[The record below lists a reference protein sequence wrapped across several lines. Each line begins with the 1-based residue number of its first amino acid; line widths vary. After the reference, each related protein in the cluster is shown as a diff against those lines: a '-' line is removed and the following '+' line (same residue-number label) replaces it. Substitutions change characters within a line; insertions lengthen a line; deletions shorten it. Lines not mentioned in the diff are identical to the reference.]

1 MDVSGFIFKLQLVL
15 HNNFQL
21 CNIVQLMIHIAL
33 VLDVLQ
39 DINLIMEFVSQ
50 LHLKYVEQFQI
61 VLIKIQL
68 IVFVLHVLVVS
79 LTINPSVVVQV
90 LATVTCK
97 VL

>member
-1 MDVSGFIFKLQLVL
+1 
-15 HNNFQL
+15 
-21 CNIVQLMIHIAL
+21 MIHIAL

-39 DINLIMEFVSQ
+39 DINLIMGKFFFEETKIIKIKKFLIFFLIFMIIEFVSQ

-79 LTINPSVVVQV
+79 LTISNNFFIISS
-90 LATVTCK
+90 C
-97 VL
+97 